1 MSLPGTARSS
11 PRNLVLAAMIFAV
24 AMTFIDQTIVSI
36 AVPEI
41 QKELGLTSTGVQWA
55 VNAYLLSLAALFAF
69 GGRMADTKGHTK
81 MVVIGVIVFAA
92 ASALCGLT
100 PKGSLAEAW
109 IVTFRAVQGAGG
121 ALLFPAALAIVVQ
134 TFDIRERGKALAI
147 FFGLAGGLTAIG
159 PVLGGYLTEW
169 TWRAIF
175 WVNIPVAL
183 IALLLIALAKPVT
196 DHRPAPVDYRGLV
209 LIAGGV
215 ALSVFGFQQSAF
227 WGWGD
232 PLIGLSIAVGLGMLV
247 AFYFVEYRTE
257 SPLMQV
263 RIFRVRPFLVENMVL
278 GISMLTFVPL
288 FFFSSEYAQIALA
301 KTAQQAGLFLLY
313 FFLGFVVASQIGGRI
328 LDRRGAKFPVV
339 AGCAVAAVGY
349 GLWASKMTDLNFSS
363 QIIYVIIAGAGMGF
377 MLTPAST
384 DAVNRASRLSYG
396 EATGITQTVRN
407 YAASLG
413 LAILGTILVD
423 QLRSQV
429 TSSLVSQ
436 GVPPDRA
443 ASQASKISETQGGH
457 VGTIPHFVRLD
468 FAYATRTVFFVMAG
482 IMAVAAIVAKFGL
495 QRGVQ
500 AVPVTTEE
508 YASDEPDRTPDL
520 AT

>member
-1 MSLPGTARSS
+1 
-11 PRNLVLAAMIFAV
+11 
-24 AMTFIDQTIVSI
+24 
-36 AVPEI
+36 
-41 QKELGLTSTGVQWA
+41 
-55 VNAYLLSLAALFAF
+55 
-69 GGRMADTKGHTK
+69 
-81 MVVIGVIVFAA
+81 
-92 ASALCGLT
+92 
-100 PKGSLAEAW
+100 
-109 IVTFRAVQGAGG
+109 
-121 ALLFPAALAIVVQ
+121 
-134 TFDIRERGKALAI
+134 
-147 FFGLAGGLTAIG
+147 
-159 PVLGGYLTEW
+159 
-169 TWRAIF
+169 
-175 WVNIPVAL
+175 
-183 IALLLIALAKPVT
+183 
-196 DHRPAPVDYRGLV
+196 
-209 LIAGGV
+209 
-215 ALSVFGFQQSAF
+215 
-227 WGWGD
+227 
-232 PLIGLSIAVGLGMLV
+232 MLV

-263 RIFRVRPFLVENMVL
+263 RIFRVRPFLVENLVL

-363 QIIYVIIAGAGMGF
+363 QVIYVIIAGAGMGF

-443 ASQASKISETQGGH
+443 ASQASKISQTQGGH

-468 FAYATRTVFFVMAG
+468 FAYATRPCSSSWPGSWPWPPSWPSSAYNG
-482 IMAVAAIVAKFGL
+482 EC
-495 QRGVQ
+495 R
-500 AVPVTTEE
+500 
-508 YASDEPDRTPDL
+508 RRR
-520 AT
+520 